1 MWMALVL
8 TAAAAGA
15 AGSAP
20 AKPAGRYACVVTAN
34 DAELRVDLGAGEGGV
49 WQSEITVTV
58 MGGTAE
64 ITGTVYD
71 VERMTAKK
79 KKPPQL
85 KLKPKILTAAQ
96 KADMLDGLAAAL
108 NRPEEA
114 PDCPVSTVQ
123 TAKLSWSCKS
133 ATGAT
138 STSGDMSF
146 ESDRCPAKGKGY
158 THAIGIADWAVAW
171 FRRLGAR

>member
-1 MWMALVL
+1 MKRWARWFAAVAFVSV
-8 TAAAAGA
+8 AAATMTVVGAGA
-15 AGSAP
+15 AANAP

-34 DAELRVDLGAGEGGV
+34 DAELKVDLGAGEGGV

-96 KADMLDGLAAAL
+96 KA
-108 NRPEEA
+108 E
-114 PDCPVSTVQ
+114 
-123 TAKLSWSCKS
+123 
-133 ATGAT
+133 
-138 STSGDMSF
+138 
-146 ESDRCPAKGKGY
+146 
-158 THAIGIADWAVAW
+158 
-171 FRRLGAR
+171 